1 MMRLPVVA
9 LSTLLLAQ
17 AGAAPEVRVQQGTDA
32 GSGIAYALVSVEG
45 RRGASA
51 TGGALATGG
60 AGARLTAQCTKSAAG
75 KLRFE
80 LLADAGDVDE
90 VRFVPPWK
98 PASKSDLFPPVMPKA
113 TVTMEFL
120 GYTKVKP
127 VKRQWTGI
135 DGLPGEWKYA
145 TPGLGSGNMEDAS
158 YYMQYL
164 KALPTLRLT
173 FASGGSGAPPITLEF
188 ETAGWQQRVKA
199 EPLCGAS
206 GL

>member
-1 MMRLPVVA
+1 MSGILIAV
-9 LSTLLLAQ
+9 LLASASSQ
-17 AGAAPEVRVQQGTDA
+17 TAADGLAVLSGRDA
-32 GSGIAYALVSVEG
+32 DSGIAYALISLE
-45 RRGASA
+45 
-51 TGGALATGG
+51 
-60 AGARLTAQCTKSAAG
+60 CTKNAAG

-80 LLADAGDVDE
+80 LLVDAGDVPE
-90 VRFVPPWK
+90 LRFVPPWK
-98 PASKSDLFPPVMPKA
+98 PTRSDQFPPAVAKA

-127 VKRQWTGI
+127 VKRVWTAI

-145 TPGLGSGNMEDAS
+145 APGIASANMEEIA

-173 FASGGSGAPPITLEF
+173 FPATGAGQPPLTLEF
-188 ETAGWQQRVKA
+188 ETAKWQQKLKA

-206 GL
+206 AL

>member
-1 MMRLPVVA
+1 MSGILIAV
-9 LSTLLLAQ
+9 LLASASSQ
-17 AGAAPEVRVQQGTDA
+17 TAADGLAVLSGRDA
-32 GSGIAYALVSVEG
+32 DSGIAYALISLEG
-45 RRGASA
+45 KRVGGDASA
-51 TGGALATGG
+51 P
-60 AGARLTAQCTKSAAG
+60 RLTAQCTKNAAG

-80 LLADAGDVDE
+80 LLVDAGDVPE
-90 VRFVPPWK
+90 LRFVPPWK
-98 PASKSDLFPPVMPKA
+98 PTRSDQFPPAVAKA

-127 VKRQWTGI
+127 VKRVWTAI

-145 TPGLGSGNMEDAS
+145 APGIASANMEEIA

-173 FASGGSGAPPITLEF
+173 FPATGAGQPPLTLEF
-188 ETAGWQQRVKA
+188 ETAKWQQKLKA

-206 GL
+206 AL

>member
-1 MMRLPVVA
+1 MALTSSAVLTLVA
-9 LSTLLLAQ
+9 TLLLAQ
-17 AGAAPEVRVQQGTDA
+17 SAALEGTDSP
-32 GSGIAYALVSVEG
+32 SGIAYALISVEG
-45 RRGASA
+45 RRPSPGEAA
-51 TGGALATGG
+51 AP
-60 AGARLTAQCTKSAAG
+60 RLTAQCTKNPNG

-80 LLADAGDVDE
+80 LLVDAGGVSE
-90 VRFVPPWK
+90 LRFVPPWK
-98 PASKSDLFPPVMPKA
+98 PSSKSDFPPVLPKT

-145 TPGLGSGNMEDAS
+145 TPGLGSANMEDAN

-173 FASGGSGAPPITLEF
+173 FSSPSFTLEF
-188 ETAGWQQRVKA
+188 ETARWQQRVKA
-199 EPLCGAS
+199 EPLCAAS